1 MALLFSPSIA
11 NMFVFRGILG
21 AVTGISTTGNTIWAV
36 QPTANMAV
44 TVYSGVK
51 PSASSIT
58 ASWPSYNANYLFH
71 QPGVNYIQANLNLVP
86 GGGFLTR
93 TNVPTSVTALNGG
106 TASWCIVWC
115 SNVAAGSSAGQ
126 IGNAALPNANF
137 IVGDVTI
144 GSGNGIVT
152 LDTLTITGGSTV
164 TILDSTIEFYV
175 P

>member
-21 AVTGISTTGNTIWAV
+21 AVTGVATTGQTYSQ
-36 QPTANMAV
+36 QPTVTLAV
-44 TVYSGVK
+44 TIYSGVK
-51 PSASSIT
+51 PSAATITSSW
-58 ASWPSYNANYLFH
+58 SSYNTTYLFH
-71 QPGVNYIQANLNLVP
+71 QPGVNYVQAQFNLVP

-93 TNVPTSVTALNGG
+93 SNNPTAVTALNAG
-106 TASWCIVWC
+106 TASWCIIWC
-115 SNVAAGSSAGQ
+115 NNVAAGTGAGQ
-126 IGNAALPNANF
+126 IGNATLPNANF

-144 GSGNGIVT
+144 GSGDGIVT
-152 LDTLTITGGSTV
+152 LNSLAITGGSTV